1 MSLRISIVGGSGY
14 TAGEMLRLI
23 INHPELEIGQVVS
36 RSNAGQPLWRLHPHL
51 RGHDLPSF
59 VDTDSLNET
68 DILILA
74 QPHGIVQKKID
85 YYSEISP
92 KIIDLSS
99 DFRLNTPT
107 NYEKWYGDAHLAPDW
122 LPRFV
127 YGLPEIYRKE
137 ISNTQ
142 YVSGV
147 GCNATASIL
156 ALLPLIKHDLL
167 ITDRPIIA
175 EIKTG
180 SSEGGSK
187 ANPGSHHPV
196 RSGSVRSY
204 ASVGHRHT
212 AEIQQVL
219 GVEDLHISLTAIEMV
234 RGALATVHAFV
245 NPSTNLKDLWKA
257 YRSTYKHEPFVR
269 IVRDSHG
276 NYRRPEPKIIS
287 GSNFADV
294 SFDLDPQTGRVV
306 SICAIDNLMKGSV
319 GTAMQCVNIMCGFEE
334 TTGLEFT
341 GLHPI

>member
-14 TAGEMLRLI
+14 TAGEILRLI

-36 RSNAGQPLWRLHPHL
+36 RSNAGQPMWRLHPHL
-51 RGHDLPSF
+51 RGHNLPSF
-59 VDTDSLNET
+59 VDIDSLKET

-74 QPHGIVQKKID
+74 QPHGIAQQNIAH
-85 YYSEISP
+85 YSEISP

-99 DFRLNTPT
+99 DFRLNTLT
-107 NYEKWYGDAHLAPDW
+107 VYEKWYGDAHLAPDW

-127 YGLPEIYRKE
+127 YGLPEIYREE
-137 ISNTQ
+137 ISNSQ

-294 SFDLDPQTGRVV
+294 GFDLDPQTGRVV

>member
-1 MSLRISIVGGSGY
+1 
-14 TAGEMLRLI
+14 ML
-23 INHPELEIGQVVS
+23 
-36 RSNAGQPLWRLHPHL
+36 
-51 RGHDLPSF
+51 
-59 VDTDSLNET
+59 
-68 DILILA
+68 
-74 QPHGIVQKKID
+74 QKKID

-219 GVEDLHISLTAIEMV
+219 GVEDLHIWQNGRQLFMV
-234 RGALATVHAFV
+234 AEVSENFDFEAGLGAYL
-245 NPSTNLKDLWKA
+245 DLSPRCREWEGIMAGFQEAPPNAPPGEKWV
-257 YRSTYKHEPFVR
+257 PLDR
-269 IVRDSHG
+269 IYSFPGQDS
-276 NYRRPEPKIIS
+276 
-287 GSNFADV
+287 
-294 SFDLDPQTGRVV
+294 
-306 SICAIDNLMKGSV
+306 
-319 GTAMQCVNIMCGFEE
+319 
-334 TTGLEFT
+334 
-341 GLHPI
+341 

>member
-1 MSLRISIVGGSGY
+1 MSVRISIVGGSGY

-23 INHPELEIGQVVS
+23 INHPELKIGQVVS

-59 VDTDSLNET
+59 VDTDSLTET

-74 QPHGIVQKKID
+74 QPHGIAQQNIT

-127 YGLPEIYRKE
+127 YGLPETYRKE
-137 ISNTQ
+137 IGNSQ
-142 YVSGV
+142 HVSGV
-147 GCNATASIL
+147 GCNATATIL

-187 ANPGSHHPV
+187 VNPGSHHPV

-234 RGALATVHAFV
+234 RGALATVHGFV

-269 IVRDSHG
+269 IVRDNHG

-294 SFDLDPQTGRVV
+294 GFDLDPQTGRVV

-319 GTAMQCVNIMCGFEE
+319 GTAMQCVNLMCGFEE

>member
-36 RSNAGQPLWRLHPHL
+36 RSNAGQPMGRLHPHL
-51 RGHDLPSF
+51 RGHNLPSF
-59 VDTDSLNET
+59 VDIDSLKET
-68 DILILA
+68 DLLILA
-74 QPHGIVQKKID
+74 QPHGIAQKKIA

-99 DFRLNTPT
+99 DFRLNTLT
-107 NYEKWYGDAHLAPDW
+107 NYKKWYGDAHLAPDW

-127 YGLPEIYRKE
+127 YGLPEIYREE
-137 ISNTQ
+137 ISNSQ

-156 ALLPLIKHDLL
+156 ALLPLIKHGLL

-219 GVEDLHISLTAIEMV
+219 GVDDLHISLTAIEMV

-245 NPSTNLKDLWKA
+245 NPNTNLKDLWKA
-257 YRSTYKHEPFVR
+257 YRSTYKNEPFVR
-269 IVRDSHG
+269 IVRDNRG

-294 SFDLDPQTGRVV
+294 SFDLDPQTGRIV